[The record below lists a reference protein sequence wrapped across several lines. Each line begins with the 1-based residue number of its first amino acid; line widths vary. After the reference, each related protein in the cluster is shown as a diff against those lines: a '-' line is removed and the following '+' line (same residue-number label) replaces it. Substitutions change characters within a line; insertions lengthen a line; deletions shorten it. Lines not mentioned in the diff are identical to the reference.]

1 MKIWQSPAKL
11 NLFLYITGKRAD
23 NYHNLQTLFQFV
35 DLCDELQFSRRQDNR
50 ITLATPIKDIDDN
63 NNLVIKASKLL
74 LEYAHT
80 HHLTLP
86 EQYGITIHINKKLP
100 IGGGLGGG
108 SSNAATTLV
117 ALNELWQL
125 HLSVNQLMTL
135 GKTLGADVPIFI
147 YGHSAFAQGI
157 GDLLKSVEIPE
168 KWFLIIKPNIEIST
182 VSIFKHPELKRD
194 TVTRDID
201 QLLNNSFENDCE
213 PIVRKLY
220 PIIDRIIT
228 LLSTKAPTRL
238 TGTGSC
244 IFCECESLQHAQKLQ
259 LFLNN
264 QFLPTDNITSLLA
277 KGCNKS
283 PLYQ

>member
-80 HHLTLP
+80 QHLTLP

-135 GKTLGADVPIFI
+135 GKSLGADVPIFI

-157 GDLLKSVEIPE
+157 GDLLKSVEI
-168 KWFLIIKPNIEIST
+168 
-182 VSIFKHPELKRD
+182 D
-194 TVTRDID
+194 
-201 QLLNNSFENDCE
+201 
-213 PIVRKLY
+213 RK
-220 PIIDRIIT
+220 
-228 LLSTKAPTRL
+228 SVV
-238 TGTGSC
+238 
-244 IFCECESLQHAQKLQ
+244 
-259 LFLNN
+259 
-264 QFLPTDNITSLLA
+264 
-277 KGCNKS
+277 
-283 PLYQ
+283 